1 MSTLILYL
9 PPGPPGSAA
18 EYSYTL
24 TQDGHTALR
33 HASAPAALLPDPGR
47 TGEVVAVVPA
57 RALSWQRVQLPQGTG
72 GQSPRLRAVLEGL
85 LEERVL
91 DDTAQVH
98 FAVQPGART
107 GEPLWVAICDRSWLQ
122 GALQALEAAGRP
134 ASRVVPEFAPG
145 PTASGSAEYFV
156 VGTPEDPFIVATGHG
171 ADQAVVMWPLS
182 HASLAWLGVL
192 PAGGTHAHT
201 TDSADTQPAV
211 LRAEPAVVQMAEEAL
226 GRPVTVYTQSQRA
239 LDAAR
244 GAWDLAQFDLASSSR
259 TRAMRKA
266 GSAAG
271 SFFRAPQ
278 WRAARWALGIAVV
291 AHVVGLNVWA
301 WQERQSIAAKQ
312 AGVRSALTQTFPQ
325 VQVVVDAPV
334 QMERELALLRQVSG
348 SLAARDLE
356 PLMAAAGAALPAGRL
371 PTTLEYATG
380 DLRLRGLDLAP
391 DELDAMNQRLGS
403 SGYSARQQDGA
414 LLVRAEA
421 R

>member
-1 MSTLILYL
+1 MSTLILHL
-9 PPGPPGSAA
+9 PPGPAGSAA

-24 TQDGHTALR
+24 TQDGHTATR

-57 RALSWQRVQLPQGTG
+57 RALSWQRVQLPQGTA

-91 DDTAQVH
+91 DDPAHVH
-98 FAVQPGART
+98 FAVEPGARA
-107 GEPLWVAICDRSWLQ
+107 GEPLWVAICDRAWLQ
-122 GALQALEAAGRP
+122 GSLQALEAAGRP

-145 PTASGSAEYFV
+145 PTASGSTEYFV
-156 VGTPEDPFIVATGHG
+156 TGTPDDAFIAATGHG
-171 ADQAVVMWPLS
+171 ADQSVVMWPLS
-182 HASLAWLGVL
+182 HASLGWLGL
-192 PAGGTHAHT
+192 RPAAG
-201 TDSADTQPAV
+201 ADADAPPAV
-211 LRAEPAVVQMAEEAL
+211 VRAEPAVVQAAEQAL

-244 GAWDLAQFDLASSSR
+244 GNWDLAQFDLASSSR

-266 GSAAG
+266 GTAAG

-278 WRAARWALGIAVV
+278 WRAARWALAIAVV

-312 AGVRSALTQTFPQ
+312 AGVRSALTQTFPK

-334 QMERELALLRQVSG
+334 QMERELALLRQAAG

-356 PLMAAAGAALPAGRL
+356 PLMAAAGAALPPGSL
-371 PTTLEYATG
+371 PSTLEYAAG
-380 DLRLRGLDLAP
+380 DLRLRGLTLAP
-391 DELDAMNQRLGS
+391 DEIHAMNQRLGS
-403 SGYSARQQDGA
+403 SGYSVRSQDGA

-421 R
+421 P

>member
-9 PPGPPGSAA
+9 PPGLPGSAT

-24 TQDGHTALR
+24 TQDGHTAVQ

-98 FAVQPGART
+98 FAVQPGARA

-122 GALQALEAAGRP
+122 GALMALEAAGRP

-145 PTASGSAEYFV
+145 PTPSGSAEYFA
-156 VGTPEDPFIVATGHG
+156 VGTPEEPFIVATGHG

-182 HASLAWLGVL
+182 HASLSWLGVL
-192 PAGGTHAHT
+192 PAAGANPT
-201 TDSADTQPAV
+201 ADAGSLPAV
-211 LRAEPAVVQMAEEAL
+211 VRAEPAVAQMAEESL
-226 GRPVTVYTQSQRA
+226 GRPVAVYTQSQRA

-244 GAWDLAQFDLASSSR
+244 GNWDLAQFDLASSSR
-259 TRAMRKA
+259 TRAMRRA
-266 GSAAG
+266 GSAAE

-278 WRAARWALGIAVV
+278 WRAARWALAVAVV
-291 AHVVGLNVWA
+291 AHVIGLNVWA

-391 DELDAMNQRLGS
+391 DELDAMNQRLSG

-421 R
+421 P